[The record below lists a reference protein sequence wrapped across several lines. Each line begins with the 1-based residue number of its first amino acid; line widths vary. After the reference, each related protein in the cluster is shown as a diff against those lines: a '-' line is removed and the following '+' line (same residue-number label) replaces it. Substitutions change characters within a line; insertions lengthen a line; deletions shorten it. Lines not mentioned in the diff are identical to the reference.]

1 MRYIKAKKIQDSKAS
16 TTPSFFGPTISKFSV
31 CRCSDGYESLHHQ
44 DRMLQLIVM
53 MMAMTTWAISICGAS
68 FKVLSGNKRAIFI
81 FNLLAS
87 SRPAQ
92 YGSIN
97 NIKYQNILLATAH
110 TQVTLISHRCYFHGK
125 IWEPAESLVT
135 LATTLL
141 MWPWWVTERDKA
153 WQRRCE
159 PSKGLVSQSLRSE
172 PTLSAQ
178 SSVKPCFSMHKQGLM
193 LFQDVLIMLNIV
205 LVCINSV
212 KHCFSMH

>member
-1 MRYIKAKKIQDSKAS
+1 MYRKYLQIECL
-16 TTPSFFGPTISKFSV
+16 SV
-31 CRCSDGYESLHHQ
+31 YDGF
-44 DRMLQLIVM
+44 MIM
-53 MMAMTTWAISICGAS
+53 MMMVMTMPAISICGAS

-125 IWEPAESLVT
+125 IWEPEETLVT

-141 MWPWWVTERDKA
+141 MWPWRVTERDKA

-159 PSKGLVSQSLRSE
+159 PSKGLVSQSLSSE
-172 PTLSAQ
+172 RAQERERLAQKTLCLLLSAQ
-178 SSVKPCFSMHKQGLM
+178 SACKRERDWLTR
-193 LFQDVLIMLNIV
+193 LLLYNTV

-212 KHCFSMH
+212 

>member
-1 MRYIKAKKIQDSKAS
+1 MIGNDYDRWWEWYEENHLPKPAVTTAAFQTVLMPVHLQSLKRYILRV
-16 TTPSFFGPTISKFSV
+16 TIPHQQWSV
-31 CRCSDGYESLHHQ
+31 YTKYLQIECLSVYDGF
-44 DRMLQLIVM
+44 MIM
-53 MMAMTTWAISICGAS
+53 MMMVMTMPAISICGAS

-141 MWPWWVTERDKA
+141 MWPWWA
-153 WQRRCE
+153 
-159 PSKGLVSQSLRSE
+159 G
-172 PTLSAQ
+172 
-178 SSVKPCFSMHKQGLM
+178 
-193 LFQDVLIMLNIV
+193 
-205 LVCINSV
+205 
-212 KHCFSMH
+212 

>member
-1 MRYIKAKKIQDSKAS
+1 
-16 TTPSFFGPTISKFSV
+16 
-31 CRCSDGYESLHHQ
+31 
-44 DRMLQLIVM
+44 M
-53 MMAMTTWAISICGAS
+53 MMMVMTMPAISICGAS

-159 PSKGLVSQSLRSE
+159 PSKGLVSQKRARERDRLTMLLDSCSQLRARAREREFSSFTRLLASCSQLRAGGCHKLQLHLWEFSRHFDVITKERLDGLRS
-172 PTLSAQ
+172 LACNR
-178 SSVKPCFSMHKQGLM
+178 V
-193 LFQDVLIMLNIV
+193 
-205 LVCINSV
+205 
-212 KHCFSMH
+212 